1 MCSFK
6 MNGISITPFMKR
18 FDWYCRVHTTS
29 IILEAFSLH
38 WFLPIHTLFKK
49 KKRDREKEREK
60 QKTSLSINIV
70 GGFDSGLLL
79 RIYNFCKIH
88 ICIA

>member
-38 WFLPIHTLFKK
+38 WFLPIHTLLKK
-49 KKRDREKEREK
+49 KKRER
-60 QKTSLSINIV
+60 
-70 GGFDSGLLL
+70 
-79 RIYNFCKIH
+79 
-88 ICIA
+88 

>member
-18 FDWYCRVHTTS
+18 FDWYCGVHTTS

-49 KKRDREKEREK
+49 KRREIERERNK
-60 QKTSLSINIV
+60 RHPCQSI
-70 GGFDSGLLL
+70 LLEIL
-79 RIYNFCKIH
+79 TVDCYCEYITFVIY

>member
-1 MCSFK
+1 MRSFK

-49 KKRDREKEREK
+49 KQREIEREK

-70 GGFDSGLLL
+70 GGFVSGLLL
-79 RIYNFCKIH
+79 RIYNFCNIH